1 MKNPP
6 TRKTGIAA
14 LLALLAAA
22 IVLVP
27 ALAAAAQVPPPP
39 AGAPPPGLPRVFLDW
54 PGADIEALRAEI
66 AFVEFVSSLEAA
78 QVRVAVSP
86 LAPPAVG
93 FEIAFTGLKEFQ
105 GLDNKLGYAP
115 AAGEKPEDVRKGVAA
130 QIRIGL
136 LRYAAKTPLAK
147 DLSVRFLDQAKPTS
161 VDDKWNFWVF
171 SLSANAFLMGETQYK
186 SGSYYASISANR
198 TTPEFKV
205 RTSVYGNWSDYWFDL
220 GDGHAYE
227 SATHGY
233 GSSALA
239 VKSLGEHWSV
249 GGYVEAE
256 SSTYSNLK
264 LTLTAAP
271 AVEYDVFPYSESTK
285 RQLRIL
291 YRLGFSRVR
300 YLEETVYFKT
310 AESLLQEALSVA
322 YEVVR
327 PWGKASVELEG
338 SHFFHNARFNR
349 LELEAELEFRIWRGL
364 SFEIDGSYARIR
376 DQLALPAGGAS
387 YEEILLR
394 QRQLATG
401 YSYSFSIGLNFSFGS
416 TRSNVVNPRFG
427 NGGRSISISM

>member
-1 MKNPP
+1 MTIMTP
-6 TRKTGIAA
+6 RRLRAA
-14 LLALLAAA
+14 ALLAAA
-22 IVLVP
+22 ALLVP
-27 ALAAAAQVPPPP
+27 AVPGAAQVPPP
-39 AGAPPPGLPRVFLDW
+39 AGPPPQALLRVFLDW

-66 AFVEFVSSLEAA
+66 AFVELVASLEAA
-78 QVRVAVSP
+78 QVQVTVGPA
-86 LAPPAVG
+86 APPATG
-93 FEIAFTGLKEFQ
+93 FAIAFTGLKEHL
-105 GLDNKLGYAP
+105 GLDNRLGYAP
-115 AAGEKPEDVRKGVAA
+115 APDEKPEDVRKGIAA

-161 VDDKWNFWVF
+161 VDDKWNNWVF
-171 SLSANAFLMGETQYK
+171 SLGGNAFLSGETQYR
-186 SGSYYASISANR
+186 SGSYYASVSANR
-198 TTPEFKV
+198 TTPEIKV

-220 GDGHAYE
+220 GDGSVYE

-233 GSSALA
+233 GGSALV
-239 VKSLGEHWSV
+239 VKSLGEHWSI
-249 GGYVEAE
+249 GGHIEAE
-256 SSTYSNLK
+256 SSTFSNLE
-264 LTLTAAP
+264 LSLTAAP
-271 AVEYDVFPYSESTK
+271 AVEYDVFPYSESTR

-327 PWGKASVELEG
+327 PWGKASVALQG
-338 SHFFHNARFNR
+338 SHFFHRARFNR
-349 LELEAELEFRIWRGL
+349 LELNGALEFRIWRGL

-401 YSYSFSIGLNFSFGS
+401 YNYSVSAGFNFSFGS